1 MESREVDHALSA
13 NKGYSVKLAFI
24 VSLGGFLFG
33 FDASVISGVI
43 GFITPQFQLDVI
55 QQGWVVSS
63 PSFAAM
69 FAMLVAGTLSD
80 RVGRRD
86 ILIVSALLYIISAV
100 LSAIASS
107 YEMLVAARMLG
118 GVAFGAALVLAPL
131 YIGETT
137 PAELRGRMV
146 SIQQLNI
153 VLGFSV
159 SYFSN
164 YLLLDA
170 YQAGGSLTDETVW
183 RWMLGV
189 EALPALLY
197 LIFLFFIPRSPRW
210 LLYHG
215 KVEQATKTLRKL
227 FQPHRAEE
235 EKEAIELQIKSE
247 SQKAKVGLGFLF
259 KQEARLILIVGL
271 VLAITQQI
279 TGVNAI
285 FFYATTIFEQSGVG
299 TNAAFSQAIYI
310 GLINVFFTVLA
321 MLFIDRL
328 GRKPLLLIGL
338 LGIALSMGLT
348 SYGFYKATYAITSE
362 TLALFDENPKIRNR
376 LVAIEH
382 VQFEN
387 DVSFF
392 KNEIRIIIG
401 NQLYSQYEGEILFA
415 SMEMNSYIVLFGILG
430 FVASFAFSLGP
441 VMWVLFS
448 EIFPAKIRGA
458 AIAFFGFINSL
469 TSTLVQLLFPWEL
482 ANWGNTTSYLI
493 FSGFAILGF
502 LLLAKWLPE
511 TKGRSLE
518 QLEKDLIR
526 L

>member
-1 MESREVDHALSA
+1 MEGSKRNGADGTR
-13 NKGYSVKLAFI
+13 KGYALTLAFV

-43 GFITPQFQLDVI
+43 GFVTPQFGLDVI
-55 QQGWVVSS
+55 QQGWVVSA

-80 RVGRRD
+80 RLGRRD
-86 ILIVSALLYIISAV
+86 ILIFSALFYIISAV
-100 LSAIASS
+100 LSALATT
-107 YEMLVAARMLG
+107 YEMLVMARMLG
-118 GVAFGAALVLAPL
+118 GMAFGAALILAPL

-137 PAELRGRMV
+137 PAKLRGRMV

-164 YLLLDA
+164 YLFLNA
-170 YQAGGSLTDETVW
+170 YQNGNFLTEENVW
-183 RWMLGV
+183 RWMLGI
-189 EALPALLY
+189 EAVPAILY
-197 LIFLFFIPRSPRW
+197 FVFLFFVPKSPRW
-210 LLYHG
+210 LMYQG
-215 KVEQATKTLRKL
+215 KVEEAVPTLKRL
-227 FQPHRAEE
+227 FGSERAEK
-235 EKEAIELQIKSE
+235 EKAVIEHQIKSE
-247 SQKAKVGLGFLF
+247 SQKAKLGIGFLF
-259 KQEARLILIVGL
+259 KPEARLILIIGL
-271 VLAITQQI
+271 VLAVTQQI

-299 TNAAFSQAIYI
+299 TNAAFSQAIYV
-310 GLINVFFTVLA
+310 GLINVVFTILA
-321 MLFIDRL
+321 ILFIDKL

-338 LGIALSMGLT
+338 LGIAISMGMT
-348 SYGFYKATYAITSE
+348 SYGFYKATYSITNE
-362 TLALFDENPKIRNR
+362 TLALFDENAEVKDKLTTLRE
-376 LVAIEH
+376 LDFA
-382 VQFEN
+382 N
-387 DVSFF
+387 DVAF
-392 KNEIRIIIG
+392 KKEVRSTIG
-401 NQLYSQYEGEILFA
+401 NQLFSKYESEILF
-415 SMEMNSYIVLFGILG
+415 SSVDMNPYIVLFGILG

-469 TSTLVQLLFPWEL
+469 TSTLVQFLFPWEL
-482 ANWGNTTSYLI
+482 TNLGNTASYLV

-502 LLLAKWLPE
+502 LMIAKWLPE

-526 L
+526 S

>member
-1 MESREVDHALSA
+1 MGSSQVSGVSGAR
-13 NKGYSVKLAFI
+13 KGYAFTLAFI

-43 GFITPQFQLDVI
+43 GFVTPQFGLDVI

-69 FAMLVAGTLSD
+69 FAMLVAGALSD
-80 RVGRRD
+80 RLGRRD
-86 ILIVSALLYIISAV
+86 ILIVSALLYIVSAI
-100 LSAIASS
+100 LSAFSNS

-118 GVAFGAALVLAPL
+118 GMAFGAALILAPL
-131 YIGETT
+131 YIGETS

-164 YLLLDA
+164 YLFLEA
-170 YQAGGSLTDETVW
+170 YQSGNLLTEENVW
-183 RWMLGV
+183 RWMLGI

-197 LIFLFFIPRSPRW
+197 LISLFFVPKSPRW

-215 KVEQATKTLRKL
+215 KGEQASATLKKL
-227 FQPHRAEE
+227 FGSDRAHKEKLTIEE
-235 EKEAIELQIKSE
+235 QIKTE
-247 SQKAKVGLGFLF
+247 SKKVKYGIGFLF
-259 KQEARLILIVGL
+259 KPQVRLILVVGL
-271 VLAITQQI
+271 ILAITQQI

-310 GLINVFFTVLA
+310 GLINVAFTVLA
-321 MLFIDRL
+321 MMFIDKL

-338 LGIALSMGLT
+338 LGISISMGLT
-348 SYGFYKATYAITSE
+348 SYGFYKASYSVTDK
-362 TLALFDENPKIRNR
+362 TLALFNENAELKSKLTTLQGREF
-376 LVAIEH
+376 L
-382 VQFEN
+382 N
-387 DVSFF
+387 DVSF
-392 KNEIRIIIG
+392 KNEVKSAIG
-401 NQLYSQYEGEILFA
+401 DKLFSKSEGDILFA
-415 SMEMNSYIVLFGILG
+415 SIDMNPYLVLFGILG

-458 AIAFFGFINSL
+458 AVAFFGFINSL
-469 TSTLVQLLFPWEL
+469 TSTLVQFLFPWEL
-482 ANWGNTTSYLI
+482 ANLGNTASYLI
-493 FSGFAILGF
+493 FSGFAFLGF
-502 LLLAKWLPE
+502 MLLAKWLPE

-526 L
+526 S